1 MDQVQQVIEE
11 INKNSIYK
19 KKIVLNTLQTSELL
33 GVSSGTLENWRKQG
47 IGPQYVRL
55 GGEGRKP
62 RIMYPKTAIAEWLT
76 NTIKTA

>member
-19 KKIVLNTLQTSELL
+19 KKIALNTLQTSELL
-33 GVSSGTLENWRKQG
+33 GVSSGTLENWRRQG
-47 IGPQYVRL
+47 IGPGYL
-55 GGEGRKP
+55 KMSGGKKAKV
-62 RIMYPKTAIAEWLT
+62 MYPKTAIAEWLT